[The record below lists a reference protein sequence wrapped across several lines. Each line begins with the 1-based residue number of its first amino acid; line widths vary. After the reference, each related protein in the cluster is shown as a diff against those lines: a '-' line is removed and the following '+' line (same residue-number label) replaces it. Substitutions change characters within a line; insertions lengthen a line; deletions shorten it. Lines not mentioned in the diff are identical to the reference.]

1 MTEEEATMHEDD
13 LGSLLFWQL
22 PADAYEDLLVRAHK
36 RRKRSRDK
44 VLRSQFPSE
53 ARVLSIQ
60 RKFLPYKHLI
70 VQKAFPAV
78 FEGWDHRILGDDPR
92 DESAVPTYE
101 RVAVAP
107 DAEELALL
115 FGVFVFDHPDG
126 RRLVARVFLTGQFG
140 LHDMRT
146 VLEMA
151 CRAEDRD
158 YAQQKLDDIA
168 DWIDEH
174 NHLRGQRLLLSGR
187 FIKQSRPY
195 SWDDLYLEPGLLAH
209 IKCHTAGFL
218 TNLDR
223 YRALKLPARRGVL
236 VHGRPG
242 SGKTLLG
249 KVICSQVDA
258 TFIAAKPGD
267 LGCTDEIVYTFAMAR
282 ELAPTVLFLED
293 IDLFGGTRGRHQL
306 ADALLGELMNQ
317 LDGIEEN
324 DGLLVMA
331 TTNDLGA
338 VEPALKER
346 PSRFDVVV
354 EMPEVSTG
362 VRRRYLQDFL
372 AARDLDASLYTEL
385 DRATSKC
392 RTIAE
397 VQEAVVRFF
406 QRAIEQGI
414 DVRKVTSPDELPAF
428 DSSDPWQPEREQIGF
443 MAMD

>member
-1 MTEEEATMHEDD
+1 MHEED
-13 LGSLLFWQL
+13 LGSMPIAKL

-44 VLRSQFPSE
+44 LLRSQFPSG
-53 ARVLSIQ
+53 ARVLSVQ
-60 RKFLPYKHLI
+60 HAFLPYKHLL
-70 VQKAFPAV
+70 VQRALPAV
-78 FEGWDHRILGDDPR
+78 FEGWDHRILGDDPS
-92 DESAVPTYE
+92 DEYALPTYE
-101 RVAVAP
+101 RVAVGP

-126 RRLVARVFLTGQFG
+126 RRLVARVFRTGQFG
-140 LHDMRT
+140 LHDMRS

-151 CRAEDRD
+151 CCAEDRD
-158 YAQQKLDDIA
+158 YAQQKLDEIS
-168 DWIDEH
+168 DWMDDH
-174 NHLRGQRLLLSGR
+174 NHLKGQRLLLSGK
-187 FIKQSRPY
+187 FIKLSRPY
-195 SWDDLYLEPGLLAH
+195 SWDDLYLEPALLAH
-209 IKCHTAGFL
+209 IKCHTTGFL
-218 TNLDR
+218 ANLDR
-223 YRALKLPARRGVL
+223 YRDLKLPAKRGVL

-249 KVICSQVDA
+249 KVLCSQVDA
-258 TFIAAKPGD
+258 TFIAVKPGD
-267 LGCTDEIVYTFAMAR
+267 LPCTDEIVYTFAMAR

-324 DGLLVMA
+324 DGLLVVA
-331 TTNDLGA
+331 TTNNLGA

-354 EMPEVSTG
+354 EMPEVSTE

-372 AARDLDASLYTEL
+372 AARDLDAGLYTEL
-385 DRATSKC
+385 DGATSKC

-406 QRAIEQGI
+406 QRAIEQDI
-414 DVRKVTSPDELPAF
+414 DVTKVTSPDELPAF
-428 DSSDPWQPEREQIGF
+428 DSNDPWQSGRSHIGF